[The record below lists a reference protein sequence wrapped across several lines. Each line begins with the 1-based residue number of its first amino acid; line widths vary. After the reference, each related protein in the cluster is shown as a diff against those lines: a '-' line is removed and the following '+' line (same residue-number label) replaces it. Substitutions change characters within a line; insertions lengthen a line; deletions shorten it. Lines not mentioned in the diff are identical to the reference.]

1 MRPLGDLS
9 ELRLDGAAGVSAP
22 FTPASLGADLDAWY
36 EVSDLSTI
44 KEDRAGTTPASVNGL
59 VGRILDKSGNDIHLT
74 AIADITRGTL
84 RQAGSVYY
92 IEISAASNH
101 GYASP
106 GSLTWPATSDI
117 FMALRNV
124 GGTQWVSLYEAAGA
138 GTILGVAQSGSASA
152 THDNSG
158 AVTDYVDGVLV
169 SPATRG
175 ALYTA
180 IGDGNDRVL
189 GIYDAAL
196 ADFGTVSLF
205 RYLNSFNFGGRFHG
219 MAITTANTA
228 RANMT
233 SYMMGLQGR

>member
-36 EVSDLSTI
+36 EVSDLSTLWQ
-44 KEDRAGTTPASVNGL
+44 DTAGTTPASVDGA
-59 VGRILDKSGNDIHLT
+59 VGRIDDKSGNGRHLT
-74 AIADITRGTL
+74 FTGASAPTL
-84 RQAGSVYY
+84 RQVGGVFY
-92 IEISAASNH
+92 IELSLAIEH
-101 GYASP
+101 GYQSAT
-106 GSLTWPATSDI
+106 GQTWGVSSDV
-117 FMALRNV
+117 FVGLRNV
-124 GGTQWVSLYEAAGA
+124 GTTVWPSVYETAGA
-138 GTILGVAQSGSASA
+138 GDNLGVAQSGSAAA

-158 AVTDYVDGVLV
+158 SVTDYVDGTLV
-169 SPATRG
+169 NPATRG

-189 GIYDAAL
+189 GIYDAAM
-196 ADFGTVSLF
+196 AAFDRISMF
-205 RYLNSFNFGGRFHG
+205 RYLSGASFGGRFHG

-233 SYMMGLQGR
+233 TYMMGLQGR